1 LNVLEVAKR
10 ARLAA
15 LRMATVSG
23 EARNETM
30 AAGYADLDN
39 FNTTWPLEKVLT

>member
-23 EARNETM
+23 EARNE
-30 AAGYADLDN
+30 AC
-39 FNTTWPLEKVLT
+39 